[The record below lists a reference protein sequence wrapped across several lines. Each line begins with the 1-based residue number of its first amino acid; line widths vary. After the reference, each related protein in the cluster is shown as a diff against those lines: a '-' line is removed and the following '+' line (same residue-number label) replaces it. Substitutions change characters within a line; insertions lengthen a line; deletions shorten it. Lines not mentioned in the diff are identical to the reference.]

1 MSFAEFF
8 TEHDILINT
17 SLYLFIEIGII
28 EAQSQSVRP
37 FFSNHTDF
45 SNHSFIMV
53 LVIEAFQMVNLTFV
67 EWRKTH
73 TSIFSD
79 FKVTYIR
86 IYIIII
92 IRKVLKSV
100 HFIHK
105 TILEYLSETYV

>member
-53 LVIEAFQMVNLTFV
+53 LVIETFQMVNLTFV

-73 TSIFSD
+73 FIDPFVGILQ
-79 FKVTYIR
+79 KELIR
-86 IYIIII
+86 EEFGFTADCQ
-92 IRKVLKSV
+92 L
-100 HFIHK
+100 
-105 TILEYLSETYV
+105 